1 MIMGNI
7 FRTILIFV
15 ALLIFAPAINS
26 QVVVIYDD
34 SPAPQKES
42 TSAKKPRKS
51 TTLNL
56 DTAEYKITYKTYFIP
71 DTSNFE
77 NKRDGFILTLVGDKY
92 AKFIDKARQDAADIR
107 MKMRAEGK
115 SANEVS
121 SAAINALT
129 RQIFFEE
136 IIIDYPNKGTNSV
149 KEYLAGTMRRYEDD
163 GAIQDWK
170 IGDETKDYL
179 GYNCRKATCHY
190 RGRDYEAWYAEELPI
205 PYGPFVFHGLPGLIV
220 ELSDTNKEYNFALV
234 GIEKPS
240 KPISL
245 TLSNGKS
252 IDRITREEFRKLKEY
267 YNSNVAA
274 SFLDG
279 NIHSTV
285 NEEKRKQMEKDLNYA
300 RPYNPIEL
308 E

>member
-1 MIMGNI
+1 MRTNFRNI
-7 FRTILIFV
+7 LFFIS
-15 ALLIFAPAINS
+15 LLLLTPSINS

-34 SPAPQKES
+34 SPTSQKQPTAPQ
-42 TSAKKPRKS
+42 KPRKS

-56 DTAEYKITYKTYFIP
+56 DTAEYKITYSSYFIP
-71 DTSNFE
+71 DTTNFE
-77 NKRDGFILTLVGDKY
+77 NKREGFTLTLVGDKY
-92 AKFIDKARQDAADIR
+92 AKFIDKARQDAADLRIKLR
-107 MKMRAEGK
+107 TEGK
-115 SANEVS
+115 SANEIS
-121 SAAINALT
+121 SAAINALS

-136 IIIDYPNKGTNSV
+136 IIIDYPEKGTNSV
-149 KEYLAGTMRRYEDD
+149 KEYLAGTIRRYEDD
-163 GAIQDWK
+163 GASQNWE

-190 RGRDYEAWYAEELPI
+190 RGRDYIAWYSEELPI

-220 ELSDTNKEYNFALV
+220 ELSDSNKEYNFSLI

-240 KPISL
+240 EPISL
-245 TLSNGKS
+245 TLSNGKT

-279 NIHSTV
+279 KIHATV
-285 NEEKRKQMEKDLNYA
+285 TEEQRRQMEKDFNYP